1 METLNDSAQSDISD
15 RFGGNNADEEEEE
28 DDVEEKVDP
37 DHPISASVPSETVD
51 EDRENEIPYVPP
63 NEEILKRLV
72 AQAEFYFSDEN
83 ILKDTFLLKHIRKDK
98 EGYVSLKLLASFRR
112 LQRISKNWRDLAY
125 AVPLLSDKLDINE
138 KKTKVKR
145 KNALPDWDKTSY
157 DRTVVAINFQ
167 SVFTDVNV
175 ENVKQHFSK
184 CGEIGLV
191 RILNP
196 GKKVPHDLQSFVR
209 HHPELASHVCV
220 LLEFRTSEGARNAL
234 KEFSG
239 KDDWRGLQVLPLK
252 KKKIPAITTTTASSG
267 DESSPRDIPGRRIAK
282 NKGPRPDFGGESSG
296 SEARSATS
304 SPKFD
309 RRVIKKVVAGSS
321 APRPIPVPSRVR
333 RNDGTP
339 GASPELRRWNAAEDS
354 PLSSSPASLSTSP
367 WVRRRVQHESE
378 SNSPQT
384 VKNMIAISR
393 QPHGPDGTKGFS
405 RVKPL

>member
-1 METLNDSAQSDISD
+1 MEPLNDSTRSDISD
-15 RFGGNNADEEEEE
+15 RFGGENDE
-28 DDVEEKVDP
+28 DDVEEVEKVDH
-37 DHPISASVPSETVD
+37 DLEHPISGSIPSEAVD
-51 EDRENEIPYVPP
+51 EDRENEVPYVPP

-72 AQAEFYFSDEN
+72 TQAEFYFSDEN

-112 LQRISKNWRDLAY
+112 LQRISKNWRDLAH
-125 AVPLLSDKLDINE
+125 AVPLLSEKLELNE

-145 KNALPDWDKTSY
+145 KSPLPEWDKSSY

-167 SVFTDVNV
+167 SVFSDVNV

-220 LLEFRTSEGARNAL
+220 LLEFRTADGARNAL
-234 KEFSG
+234 KEFNG
-239 KDDWRGLQVLPLK
+239 KDDWRGLQCLPLK

-267 DESSPRDIPGRRIAK
+267 DESSPKDIPGRKLAK
-282 NKGPRPDFGGESSG
+282 NKCPRPDLGGESSG

-309 RRVIKKVVAGSS
+309 RRVIKKVGGSS
-321 APRPIPVPSRVR
+321 APRPIPVPSRVK

-339 GASPELRRWNAAEDS
+339 GASPEVMMKRFRFYLIVAFSQRFFPISVEKMECCRR
-354 PLSSSPASLSTSP
+354 LSS
-367 WVRRRVQHESE
+367 E
-378 SNSPQT
+378 
-384 VKNMIAISR
+384 
-393 QPHGPDGTKGFS
+393 
-405 RVKPL
+405 